1 MSLDRLTRN
10 GMPPVIL
17 LDTNAIIFDA
27 LQPDRLSRAAR
38 KKVDQGQKERSL
50 ACSDISLWE
59 IAMLISK
66 DRLDPGVP
74 ALEFI
79 NLALASRSIEVLPI
93 EPEIADLSVSFNK
106 DLGLDPADRLIAA
119 TAVHHRAS
127 LLTTDQALHD
137 ANLPITMLK

>member
-1 MSLDRLTRN
+1 
-10 GMPPVIL
+10 VIL

-27 LQPDRLSRAAR
+27 LQPDRLSRSAR
-38 KKVDQGQKERSL
+38 KKVDQGQSEGSL
-50 ACSDISLWE
+50 ACCDISLWE

-93 EPEIADLSVSFNK
+93 EPEIADLSASFGN
-106 DLGLDPADRLIAA
+106 DVGLDPADRLIAA
-119 TAVHHRAS
+119 TAVHHRAT
-127 LLTTDQALHD
+127 LLTADRALHG
-137 ANLPITMLK
+137 ANLPITVLE